1 MMIMTMMFRSYY
13 LFVYYLAV
21 LLQQTLAFVPPSIS
35 AATKTRVVVQVQA
48 ATINAPPK
56 NIDTDC
62 DNTIDED
69 EDSGPRLIFP
79 GGGLFF
85 YWQAGVI
92 SHLREEGYDL
102 SHAHLAGASAG
113 ALSATLAATGVDMYE
128 ATELALSLSEEA
140 GVWDR
145 PLGLQGIWGDMIC
158 TWLDELLPHDADEMV
173 SEKLHILVTPVPSF
187 RKEKINKFDTR
198 DDLIHANMASVHL
211 PWFLNGDWTK
221 KFRGQSVIDGS
232 FLAKPSDYFDKE
244 THVNEALILDHK
256 LDPVMRDRSADF
268 VNPGKGKQFIWDIL
282 EQGKRHAKI
291 MEKQG
296 EFRILQ

>member
-1 MMIMTMMFRSYY
+1 MVMTMTLRSH
-13 LFVYYLAV
+13 LILSLVV
-21 LLQQTLAFVPPSIS
+21 LVLQRTLAFAPCSNAS
-35 AATKTRVVVQVQA
+35 KTRVLPASMSTQLEIA
-48 ATINAPPK
+48 SK
-56 NIDTDC
+56 IDSSP
-62 DNTIDED
+62 IYE
-69 EDSGPRLIFP
+69 EHSGPRLIFP

-92 SHLREEGYDL
+92 SHLKEEGYDL
-102 SHAHLAGASAG
+102 SKAHLSGASAG
-113 ALSATLAATGVDMYE
+113 ALSATLAATGVDFYE

-145 PLGLQGIWGDMIC
+145 PLGLQGIWGDMIH
-158 TWLDELLPHDADEMV
+158 TWLDELLPHDANEMV

-187 RKEKINKFDTR
+187 GKQKINKFDTR

-211 PWFLNGDWTK
+211 PWFLNGNWTRD
-221 KFRGQSVIDGS
+221 FRGQAVIDGS
-232 FLAKPSDYFDKE
+232 FLAKPSDYFDSE
-244 THVNEALILDHK
+244 RHVDEALTLNHK

-282 EQGKRHAKI
+282 EQGKRHAQI

-296 EFRILQ
+296 DFRILQ